1 MKRDH
6 GFTLIEVLIA
16 TAVIVV
22 AMAAIATMALTA
34 LRGVERNGERTAAVS
49 LAQSRIEW
57 LRSRPSGSLDA
68 GSTVE
73 ELTGPFAGYDRTTTI
88 EPDTPRAGVEQ
99 VTITVATPSG
109 QTIRLAT
116 LIGRNQ

>member
-1 MKRDH
+1 MRRDR
-6 GFTLIEVLIA
+6 GFTLIEVLVA
-16 TAVIVV
+16 TLVIVV

-57 LRSRPSGSLDA
+57 LRNRHVGSLEQGD
-68 GSTVE
+68 TVE
-73 ELTGPFAGYDRTTTI
+73 NLSGAFAGYRRTTTI
-88 EPDTPRAGVEQ
+88 ETDTPRAGVEQ
-99 VTITVATPSG
+99 VTVTVATPSG

-116 LIGRNQ
+116 LIGRR

>member
-1 MKRDH
+1 MKRDG

-22 AMAAIATMALTA
+22 AMAAIATLALTA

-57 LRSRPSGSLDA
+57 LRNRPPGSLEE

-73 ELTGPFAGYDRTTTI
+73 ELTGAFAGYDRTTTI
-88 EPDTPRAGVEQ
+88 ETDTPRPGVEQ

-109 QTIRLAT
+109 QNIRLAT
-116 LIGRNQ
+116 LIGRR

>member
-1 MKRDH
+1 MRRND

-16 TAVIVV
+16 TLVIVV

-57 LRSRPSGSLDA
+57 LRNRPSGSLEE
-68 GSTVE
+68 GSTIE
-73 ELTGPFAGYDRTTTI
+73 KLTGAFAGYDRTTTI
-88 EPDTPRAGVEQ
+88 EADTPRAGVEQ
-99 VTITVATPSG
+99 VTVTVATPSG

-116 LIGRNQ
+116 LIGRR

>member
-1 MKRDH
+1 MKRAT

-16 TAVIVV
+16 TAVIAVS
-22 AMAAIATMALTA
+22 MAAIATMALTA
-34 LRGVERNGERTAAVS
+34 LQGIERNGERTVAVS

-57 LRSRPSGSLDA
+57 LRNRPSGSLDE

-73 ELTGPFAGYDRTTTI
+73 ELTGAFAGYDRTTTI
-88 EPDTPRAGVEQ
+88 ETDTPRVGVEQ
-99 VTITVATPSG
+99 VTVTIATPSG

-116 LIGRNQ
+116 LIGRR

>member
-1 MKRDH
+1 MKRDG

-57 LRSRPSGSLDA
+57 LRNRPSGSLEE
-68 GSTVE
+68 GTTVE
-73 ELTGPFAGYDRTTTI
+73 ELTGAFAGYDRTTTI
-88 EPDTPRAGVEQ
+88 ETDTPRVGVEQ
-99 VTITVATPSG
+99 VTVTIATPAG
-109 QTIRLAT
+109 QTVRLAT
-116 LIGRNQ
+116 LVGRR

>member
-1 MKRDH
+1 MKRDG

-57 LRSRPSGSLDA
+57 LRNQPPGSLEE
-68 GSTVE
+68 GTTVE
-73 ELTGPFAGYDRTTTI
+73 ELTGAFAGYDRTTTI
-88 EPDTPRAGVEQ
+88 ETDTPRVGVEQ
-99 VTITVATPSG
+99 VTVAIATPAG

-116 LIGRNQ
+116 LIGRR